1 MLDKA
6 LTQRDASISK
16 RITIKSLVS
25 LFLIALAVALPQLVH
40 LALGQP
46 GGVQFLPM
54 YLPVLVGG
62 CLLGARW
69 AVAVGAMSPIVS
81 YLLTSIAGAP
91 MPALPRLPFMIAELT
106 VFALV
111 AGLFS
116 RKIAE
121 NGLWAFPA
129 VIAAQIAGRA
139 VFLGAVAL
147 FQGVS
152 PFTVPMIWSQIVAGL
167 PGLAIQAVLVPLMII
182 ALRTVLV
189 KGKD

>member
-16 RITIKSLVS
+16 KITIKSLVS
-25 LFLIALAVALPQLVH
+25 LLLIALAVALPQLVH

-69 AVAVGAMSPIVS
+69 AVTVGALSPVVS
-81 YLLTSIAGAP
+81 YLLTSIAGDP

-111 AGLFS
+111 AGMFS
-116 RKIAE
+116 KKIAE

-129 VIAAQIAGRA
+129 VIAAQLAGRA

-167 PGLAIQAVLVPLMII
+167 PGLAIQAVLVPLIII
-182 ALRTVLV
+182 ALRAVLM
-189 KGKD
+189 KDKD

>member
-16 RITIKSLVS
+16 KITIKSLVS

-69 AVAVGAMSPIVS
+69 AVAVGAMSPVVS

-116 RKIAE
+116 RKIAQ

-182 ALRTVLV
+182 ALRAVLV
-189 KGKD
+189 KDKD

>member
-1 MLDKA
+1 MLDTA
-6 LTQRDASISK
+6 LTKRSASLRVK
-16 RITIKSLVS
+16 ITCNTLVS
-25 LFLIALAVALPQLVH
+25 LGLIALAVALPQLVH

-54 YLPVLVGG
+54 YLPVLIGG

-69 AVAVGAMSPIVS
+69 AVAVGALSPVVS
-81 YLLTSIAGAP
+81 FLLTSLAGNP

-111 AGLFS
+111 AGLLS
-116 RKIAE
+116 KKIAQ

-147 FQGVS
+147 FQGAA
-152 PFTVPMIWSQIVAGL
+152 PFTVPMIWSQILAGL
-167 PGLAIQAVLVPLMII
+167 PGLAIQAVLVPLVII
-182 ALRTVLV
+182 ALRAVLV
-189 KGKD
+189 RDKA

>member
-54 YLPVLVGG
+54 CLPVLVGG
-62 CLLGARW
+62 CLLGARR
-69 AVAVGAMSPIVS
+69 AVAVGAMSPVVS

-182 ALRTVLV
+182 ALRAVLV
-189 KGKD
+189 KDKD

>member
-1 MLDKA
+1 ME
-6 LTQRDASISK
+6 
-16 RITIKSLVS
+16 VNWN
-25 LFLIALAVALPQLVH
+25 AV
-40 LALGQP
+40 
-46 GGVQFLPM
+46 
-54 YLPVLVGG
+54 
-62 CLLGARW
+62 
-69 AVAVGAMSPIVS
+69 
-81 YLLTSIAGAP
+81 
-91 MPALPRLPFMIAELT
+91 
-106 VFALV
+106 ALV

-116 RKIAE
+116 RKIAQ

-182 ALRTVLV
+182 ALRAVLV

>member
-1 MLDKA
+1 MLDTA
-6 LTQRDASISK
+6 LTKRSASLRVK
-16 RITIKSLVS
+16 ITCKTLVS
-25 LFLIALAVALPQLVH
+25 LGLIALAVALPQLVH

-54 YLPVLVGG
+54 YLPVLMGG

-69 AVAVGAMSPIVS
+69 AVAVGALSPVVS
-81 YLLTSIAGAP
+81 FLLTSLAGNP

-116 RKIAE
+116 KKITQ

-147 FQGVS
+147 FQGAA
-152 PFTVPMIWSQIVAGL
+152 PFTVPMIWSQLLAGL
-167 PGLAIQAVLVPLMII
+167 PGLAIQAVLVPLVII
-182 ALRTVLV
+182 ALRAVLV
-189 KGKD
+189 RDKA

>member
-1 MLDKA
+1 M
-6 LTQRDASISK
+6 
-16 RITIKSLVS
+16 
-25 LFLIALAVALPQLVH
+25 
-40 LALGQP
+40 
-46 GGVQFLPM
+46 PM

-62 CLLGARW
+62 CLLGARR
-69 AVAVGAMSPIVS
+69 AVAVGAMSPVVS

-182 ALRTVLV
+182 ALRAVLV
-189 KGKD
+189 KDKD

>member
-1 MLDKA
+1 MLDTA
-6 LTQRDASISK
+6 LTKRSASLRVK
-16 RITIKSLVS
+16 ITCKTLVS
-25 LFLIALAVALPQLVH
+25 LGLIALAVALPQLVH

-54 YLPVLVGG
+54 YLPVLIGG
-62 CLLGARW
+62 CLLCARW
-69 AVAVGAMSPIVS
+69 AVAVGALSPVVS
-81 YLLTSIAGAP
+81 FLLTSLAGNP

-116 RKIAE
+116 KKIAQ

-147 FQGVS
+147 FQGAA
-152 PFTVPMIWSQIVAGL
+152 PFTVPMIWSQLLAGL
-167 PGLAIQAVLVPLMII
+167 PGLAIQAVLVPLVII
-182 ALRTVLV
+182 ALRAVLV
-189 KGKD
+189 RDKA

>member
-1 MLDKA
+1 MLDTA
-6 LTQRDASISK
+6 LTKRSASLRVK
-16 RITIKSLVS
+16 ITCKTLVS
-25 LFLIALAVALPQLVH
+25 LGLIALAVALPQLVH

-54 YLPVLVGG
+54 YLPVLIGG

-69 AVAVGAMSPIVS
+69 AVAVGALSPVVS
-81 YLLTSIAGAP
+81 FLLTSLAGNP

-116 RKIAE
+116 KKIAQ

-147 FQGVS
+147 FQGVV
-152 PFTVPMIWSQIVAGL
+152 PFTVPMIWSQILAGL
-167 PGLAIQAVLVPLMII
+167 PGLAIQAVLVPLVII
-182 ALRTVLV
+182 ALRAVLV
-189 KGKD
+189 RDKA

>member
-25 LFLIALAVALPQLVH
+25 LFLIALAAALPQLVH

-69 AVAVGAMSPIVS
+69 AVTVGAMSPVVS
-81 YLLTSIAGAP
+81 YLLTSLAGAP

-129 VIAAQIAGRA
+129 VIAAQLAGRA

-182 ALRTVLV
+182 ALRAVLV

>member
-40 LALGQP
+40 MALGQS

-69 AVAVGAMSPIVS
+69 AVTVGALSPVVS

-111 AGLFS
+111 AGMFS
-116 RKIAE
+116 KKIAE

-182 ALRTVLV
+182 ALRAVLV
-189 KGKD
+189 KDKN

>member
-69 AVAVGAMSPIVS
+69 AVAVGAMSPVVS

-182 ALRTVLV
+182 ALRAVLV
-189 KGKD
+189 KDKD

>member
-1 MLDKA
+1 MLDTA
-6 LTQRDASISK
+6 LTKRSASLRVK
-16 RITIKSLVS
+16 ITCKTLVS
-25 LFLIALAVALPQLVH
+25 LGLIALAVALPQLVH

-46 GGVQFLPM
+46 GGVQLLPM
-54 YLPVLVGG
+54 YLPVLMGG

-69 AVAVGAMSPIVS
+69 AVAVGALSPVVS
-81 YLLTSIAGAP
+81 FLLTSLAGNP

-116 RKIAE
+116 KKTAQ

-147 FQGVS
+147 FQGAA
-152 PFTVPMIWSQIVAGL
+152 PFTVPMIWSQILAGL
-167 PGLAIQAVLVPLMII
+167 PGLAIQAVLVPLVII
-182 ALRTVLV
+182 ALRAVLV
-189 KGKD
+189 RDKA

>member
-1 MLDKA
+1 MLDTA
-6 LTQRDASISK
+6 LTKRSASLRVK
-16 RITIKSLVS
+16 ITCNTLVS
-25 LFLIALAVALPQLVH
+25 LGLIALAVALPQLVH

-54 YLPVLVGG
+54 YLPVLMGG

-69 AVAVGAMSPIVS
+69 AVAVGALSPVVS
-81 YLLTSIAGAP
+81 FLLTSLAGNP

-116 RKIAE
+116 KKIAQ

-147 FQGVS
+147 FQGAA
-152 PFTVPMIWSQIVAGL
+152 PFTVPMIWSQILAGL
-167 PGLAIQAVLVPLMII
+167 PGLAIQAVLVPLVII
-182 ALRTVLV
+182 ALRAVLV
-189 KGKD
+189 RDKA

>member
-1 MLDKA
+1 MLDTA
-6 LTQRDASISK
+6 LTKRSASLRVK
-16 RITIKSLVS
+16 ITCKTLVS
-25 LFLIALAVALPQLVH
+25 LGLIAFAVALPQLVH

-54 YLPVLVGG
+54 YLPVLMGG

-69 AVAVGAMSPIVS
+69 AVTVGALSPVVS
-81 YLLTSIAGAP
+81 FLLTSLAGNP

-116 RKIAE
+116 KKTAQ

-129 VIAAQIAGRA
+129 VIAAQITGRA

-147 FQGVS
+147 FQGAA
-152 PFTVPMIWSQIVAGL
+152 PFTVPMIWSQILAGL
-167 PGLAIQAVLVPLMII
+167 PGLAIQAVLVPLVII
-182 ALRTVLV
+182 ALRAVLV
-189 KGKD
+189 RDKA

>member
-1 MLDKA
+1 MLDTA
-6 LTQRDASISK
+6 LTRRRATLRQK
-16 RITIKSLVS
+16 ITLKSLVS
-25 LFLIALAVALPQLVH
+25 LGLIALAVSLPQLVH

-54 YLPVLVGG
+54 YLPVLIGG
-62 CLLGARW
+62 CLLGVRW
-69 AVAVGAMSPIVS
+69 AVAVGALSPVVS
-81 YLLTSIAGAP
+81 FLLTSLAGNP

-116 RKIAE
+116 KKIAE
-121 NGLWAFPA
+121 NGLRAFPA

-147 FQGVS
+147 FQGVA
-152 PFTVPMIWSQIVAGL
+152 PFTVPMIWSQIVAGW
-167 PGLAIQAVLVPLMII
+167 PGLAMQAVLVPLMII
-182 ALRTVLV
+182 ALRAVLI
-189 KGKD
+189 KDEK

>member
-25 LFLIALAVALPQLVH
+25 LFLIALAAALPQLVH

-69 AVAVGAMSPIVS
+69 AVTVGALSPVVS
-81 YLLTSIAGAP
+81 YLLTSIAGDP

-129 VIAAQIAGRA
+129 VIAAQLAGRA

-189 KGKD
+189 KDKD

>member
-16 RITIKSLVS
+16 KITIKSLVS
-25 LFLIALAVALPQLVH
+25 LLLIALAVALPQLVH

-69 AVAVGAMSPIVS
+69 AVAVGAMSPVVS

-111 AGLFS
+111 AGMFS
-116 RKIAE
+116 KKIAE

-129 VIAAQIAGRA
+129 VIAAQLAGRA

-167 PGLAIQAVLVPLMII
+167 PGLAIQAVLVPLIII
-182 ALRTVLV
+182 ALRAVLM
-189 KGKD
+189 KDKD

>member
-16 RITIKSLVS
+16 KITIKSLVS
-25 LFLIALAVALPQLVH
+25 LLLIALAVALPQLVH

-54 YLPVLVGG
+54 YFPVLVGG

-69 AVAVGAMSPIVS
+69 AVTVGAMSPVVS

-182 ALRTVLV
+182 ALRAVLV

>member
-69 AVAVGAMSPIVS
+69 AVTVGALSPVVS

-182 ALRTVLV
+182 ALRAVLV
-189 KGKD
+189 KDKD